1 MGALRKHGASRG
13 DSQALFLKA
22 TLNLC
27 KEFVAASREHVTVK
41 LG

>member
-1 MGALRKHGASRG
+1 MRALRQHGASRG
-13 DSQALFLKA
+13 DSQAFFLKTA
-22 TLNLC
+22 LNLC